1 MKKLRFFRL
10 DEFDCQVTGE
20 NRMELE
26 FLQQLDNLRL
36 ACGFVFI
43 INSGFRHPTKHPI
56 EAAKQVPGTHAQ
68 GIAADIRI
76 TTAAE
81 RHCIVK
87 EAMQLGFTGVGV
99 AKDFIH
105 VDTRGTPPVM
115 WLY

>member
-1 MKKLRFFRL
+1 MYKR
-10 DEFDCQVTGE
+10 
-20 NRMELE
+20 
-26 FLQQLDNLRL
+26 QQLDNLRL